1 MTRIFDFSSLDGL
14 EAPGGFDA
22 LDAPEGLAA
31 GSERAGSGLEDGL
44 SGDYIGDSGRS
55 ERDASDTSCEPH
67 DSAAASRRRTAASF
81 PTTESNSFT
90 GSDTVPPVNAI
101 RIG

>member
-1 MTRIFDFSSLDGL
+1 MERRIAD
-14 EAPGGFDA
+14 
-22 LDAPEGLAA
+22 
-31 GSERAGSGLEDGL
+31 SESVHEVELQRAGCAQPAARQVRRPLEYGL

>member
-1 MTRIFDFSSLDGL
+1 MERRIADSKSMDEVELQRARCAQPATRQVGR
-14 EAPGGFDA
+14 P
-22 LDAPEGLAA
+22 
-31 GSERAGSGLEDGL
+31 LEDGL
-44 SGDYIGDSGRS
+44 SGDYIGDSGRR